1 MGRYCYGA
9 FLSVLSLC
17 SPRATTNKYLCGTM
31 FLSVNSCYDITEDD
45 GAVAHLKNCTNNVSP
60 LITEN
65 IGDADVSKIADC
77 FENKIIPFL
86 DPSKLPYVA
95 AALIDIIL
103 NDDHIA
109 EDCSIGVINPLT
121 KSDYRIQKQ
130 FVLSDLLTDFFIF
143 SVSGVAN
150 KLGKDNIKKLNNAYI
165 QKQKSV
171 VSNIKLV
178 SKNTVGISSLA
189 STLNGKNFYSV
200 FTKVAEASIE
210 IKGREELKIFTLNVE
225 DNEFTYDGLR
235 KLLNANIG
243 RYVFSRLAM
252 EEYKNNDDLESVG
265 VEAAQYIREHATG
278 NELGDMLV
286 YAFLEEVLHAPKL
299 MSAIELG
306 NSGKTASGIH
316 LYSIPDAINTFQ
328 LVYGAS
334 EINGG
339 LTTAI
344 DNAFESV
351 RDIKKNRITGNEL
364 VNSAAFNRSID
375 STLADQVREI
385 VIPTK
390 AHHNQ
395 IGTAYGMFIGYSIDL
410 NPEDYTPEEFSDVLF
425 KKLEADINANA
436 SYICNKIKAFKLGNH
451 SFYIYILPFNDADTD
466 SAMIIDKLVGGAV
479 I

>member
-9 FLSVLSLC
+9 FLTVLSLC
-17 SPRATTNKYLCGTM
+17 SPRTTTNKYLCGTM
-31 FLSVNSCYDITEDD
+31 FLSVNSGYDITADD
-45 GAVAHLKNCTNNVSP
+45 GTVGHLRNCTNNVSS
-60 LITEN
+60 LVTDN
-65 IGDADVSKIADC
+65 IVYVDARKISDC
-77 FENKIIPFL
+77 FEKKIIPFL
-86 DPSKLPYVA
+86 DPAKLPYA
-95 AALIDIIL
+95 AAAIIDIVL
-103 NDDHIA
+103 NDGSIG
-109 EDCSIGVINPLT
+109 EDCSIGVINSLT
-121 KSDYRIQKQ
+121 KSDYRLKNQ
-130 FVLSDLLTDFFIF
+130 FVLSDLLADFFIF
-143 SVSGVAN
+143 ALSGIAN
-150 KLGKDNIKKLNNAYI
+150 KLGKENVEGIDNVYI
-165 QKQKSV
+165 QGLQTAASK
-171 VSNIKLV
+171 IRFIP
-178 SKNTVGISSLA
+178 KNTVGMSSLV

-200 FTKVAEASIE
+200 FTKVAEAPIG

-243 RYVFSRLAM
+243 RYVFSRLTM

-265 VEAAQYIREHATG
+265 GEAAQYIREHATG

-306 NSGKTASGIH
+306 NSGKKASGIH
-316 LYSIPDAINTFQ
+316 LYSIPGSINTFQ

-339 LTTAI
+339 ITTAI
-344 DNAFESV
+344 DNAFEAV
-351 RDIKKNRITGNEL
+351 RDIKNNRITGAEL

-375 STLADQVREI
+375 STLVDQVREI

-395 IGTAYGMFIGYSIDL
+395 IGIAYGMFIGYSIDL
-410 NPEDYTPEEFSDVLF
+410 NPEDYTPEEFPDVLF
-425 KKLEADINANA
+425 QKLESDINANA
-436 SYICNKIKAFKLGNH
+436 SYICNKIKALKLGNH

-479 I
+479 T